1 MVLSQLHR
9 LYNQVPLTSMLVLI
23 LSQQYIKFT
32 QTSVKSQSYFHLLLL
47 GTLRNR
53 RAVFLCSLTKLE

>member
-9 LYNQVPLTSMLVLI
+9 LYNQVHLTSMLVLI

-32 QTSVKSQSYFHLLLL
+32 QTSVKSQSHFHFLLL

-53 RAVFLCSLTKLE
+53 RAAFLSSLTKLE